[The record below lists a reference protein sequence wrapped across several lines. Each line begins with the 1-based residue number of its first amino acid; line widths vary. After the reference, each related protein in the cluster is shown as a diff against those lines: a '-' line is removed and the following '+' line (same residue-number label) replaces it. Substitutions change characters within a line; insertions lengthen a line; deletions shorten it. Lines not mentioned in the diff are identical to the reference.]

1 MERLGQFSLP
11 FLAACIIGLIAWSI
25 LAERRAT
32 REAVRRAKEEA
43 AAMRDR
49 PAGAEPQFAP
59 TR

>member
-11 FLAACIIGLIAWSI
+11 FLAACIVGLIVWSI

-32 REAVRRAKEEA
+32 REAARAIRPA
-43 AAMRDR
+43 AADR
-49 PAGAEPQFAP
+49 QFVP

>member
-43 AAMRDR
+43 AAIRDQAR
-49 PAGAEPQFAP
+49 G
-59 TR
+59 R